1 MKAVIL
7 TAVFPLF
14 GCKWAAR
21 QDVPAGYP
29 RAYADTID
37 AAKQEGRLLVWSAV
51 DAQKVKE
58 LIAGFLRRYPFLHVD
73 YVEQSAGA
81 LNARFLDAAAHHRP
95 TADLLWSS
103 AMDLQIKLANDNLA
117 QTYQSPEAKHLP
129 DWANW
134 KNQAWGTTAE
144 PIVMVYNRH
153 LIADAAMP
161 RGHAAL
167 ANLLESTPRA
177 LRGKIATYDPA
188 RSAVGYLY
196 LTQDQ
201 DATPRLWRL
210 VRAMGTNG
218 VRLFPTAEDIMADVA
233 AGRSAIGYNVVG
245 SYALEQTERNPDLG
259 MMVPRDY
266 ALLMSRLAVIPMT
279 ASHPAAA
286 KLFLDYLLSA
296 EGQTFLAAERMPSVR
311 GDVPSPVA
319 LRPAD
324 VSPRAIRV
332 GPALLI
338 GQDQLT
344 HRYVLRRWR
353 RAIYGD
359 GAHDVRPD

>member
-1 MKAVIL
+1 
-7 TAVFPLF
+7 
-14 GCKWAAR
+14 
-21 QDVPAGYP
+21 VPAGYP
-29 RAYADTID
+29 RAYAGTID
-37 AAKQEGRLLVWSAV
+37 TARHEGQLLIWSAV
-51 DAQKVKE
+51 DAQKVRG
-58 LIAGFLRRYPFLHVD
+58 LISGFRRHYPFLRVD
-73 YVEQSAGA
+73 YVEQSAGQ
-81 LNARFLDAAAHHRP
+81 LDAGFRDAVRRRQP

-117 QTYQSPEAKHLP
+117 QTYRSPEAKYLP

-144 PIVMVYNRH
+144 PIVMVYNRR

-167 ANLLESTPRA
+167 ANLLERRPGG
-177 LRGKIATYDPA
+177 LRGKVATYDLTQ
-188 RSAVGYLY
+188 SAVGYLY

-201 DATPRLWRL
+201 EATPNLWRL

-218 VRLFPTAEDIMADVA
+218 ARLFPTAENVMADVA

-245 SYALEQTERNPDLG
+245 SYALEQAERNPDLG
-259 MMVPRDY
+259 MMVPHDY
-266 ALLMSRLAVIPMT
+266 VLLMSRLAVIPIT
-279 ASHPAAA
+279 APHSAAA
-286 KLFLDYLLSA
+286 RLFLDYLLSA
-296 EGQTFLAAERMPSVR
+296 EGQSFLAAEKMPPVR
-311 GDVPSPVA
+311 SDVPGPPE

-324 VSPRAIRV
+324 ANSRAIRV

-344 HRYVLRRWR
+344 RHYILRQWR
-353 RAIYGD
+353 RAITGN
-359 GAHDVRPD
+359 GAHDLRPD